1 MLDFLRKNQ
10 KVRERIQLLEPTK
23 LLEREP
29 CDSISFTHR
38 NSMAINPYAE
48 YVEYEAWA
56 TITVGTTTT
65 TQDINYWE
73 FDKSAVET
81 LYVSPQ
87 GIEEKFDLKFIE
99 AKRSLGTKPDKYEYR
114 LDILDSEETP
124 MFVLLPNEFPV
135 DKKTGDVIAQY
146 VFGKA
151 DKFKILYTCTATVS
165 VGEENEVST
174 LKISFHIDAQ
184 NLFYVSKP
192 IPSITDVINRILSTG
207 ITRKV
212 KDEPKY
218 YLDDAIAE
226 KFKKVPAP
234 EFFLPRM
241 TLFEA
246 LLTVGHYIHGIPRLV
261 SDGND
266 NLTKVTFDLLGTD
279 EEYTLPATAVVMGC
293 RNVVKINDYC
303 GALDS
308 YAENIIDTQDTIA
321 GSLVDPLPNVYKTTR
336 CTSGIEIKSD
346 TAIIKLDR
354 PIYRLVKL
362 EMAYTEGSTSS
373 VIGDITKYCYE
384 QTEYDCLMTADN
396 VGYPNSVAYALCW
409 KQGSREI
416 TGLNTTSVSLLNL
429 INSFK
434 KPSIENIV
442 KHAGKNFGEAGS
454 YENLAFRVTYIPY
467 DNVRVR
473 QYKPYVGFPNDNV
486 LYNQQSASSVEANA
500 YGENLKG
507 KIARLGNDVTIYKI
521 RFDNPKDL
529 PKPGNYFDGGYI
541 FNVTKR
547 YGRNYVIADIYVT
560 PDFNKL
566 SEYFGLSSH
575 YRVFDVSER
584 QSIDRKIIVP
594 YKILISHSNNPLKIN
609 GEIRDWLRYRFMD
622 TFDPTRTAYRDTAA
636 TLVFRCL
643 SNTGEQL
650 GKCYAKGVTKHGFGN
665 SLYFNCTL
673 EDNYS
678 VGDRSD
684 VIPSVEYKQR
694 KATPYGSVFGEFYA
708 LEYAIADKLYSKNAD
723 GTIELY
729 EAGYGDQ
736 SGGICDTLPMIDDK
750 YYYGTHDEAFI
761 SSGVY
766 QGSAHNWKN
775 ILHVDKNSSE
785 KLSFTFQL
793 YGQCDDRAI
802 VMGSAMWSK
811 NALVTSV
818 ENKKMQLCFLRKRLN
833 GLRNNLD
840 ESDGDFWD
848 GSPRFTII
856 GSSIQNITNESAT
869 NTYVGWALVDADTKE
884 LYLGENVTLKPGETA
899 KPIYFNF

>member
-38 NSMAINPYAE
+38 NSMEINPYAE
-48 YVEYEAWA
+48 YAEYEVYASQSD
-56 TITVGTTTT
+56 GTTTT
-65 TQDINYWE
+65 EMDINYWG
-73 FDKSAVET
+73 FDKSAIET
-81 LYVSPQ
+81 LYLSPIQ
-87 GIEEKFDLKFIE
+87 IGADIDLKYI
-99 AKRSLGTKPDKYEYR
+99 KITKYPNMGYA
-114 LDILDSEETP
+114 ILSKKLYVINESGQ
-124 MFVLLPNEFPV
+124 FVYDNNSISGN
-135 DKKTGDVIAQY
+135 KTGDVIATKKIYTEGSYDFQY
-146 VFGKA
+146 HFECTDDIGMTFALYITFFVKVEKLYFKA
-151 DKFKILYTCTATVS
+151 
-165 VGEENEVST
+165 
-174 LKISFHIDAQ
+174 
-184 NLFYVSKP
+184 KP

-212 KDEPKY
+212 KDKPKY
-218 YLDDAIAE
+218 NFDDAIAE
-226 KFKKVPAP
+226 KFKNVPAP

-241 TLFEA
+241 TVFEA
-246 LLTVGHYIHGIPRLV
+246 LMTVGHYIHGIPRLV
-261 SDGND
+261 SDDND

-279 EEYTLPATAVVMGC
+279 EEYILPATAVVMGC
-293 RNVVKINDYC
+293 RNLVKINDYC

-308 YAENIIDTQDTIA
+308 YAENIIDTQDTVA

-362 EMAYTEGSTSS
+362 EMAYTYGSKES

-442 KHAGKNFGEAGS
+442 KHAGKNFGKAGS

-473 QYKPYVGFPNDNV
+473 QYKPYIGFPNDNV

-521 RFDNPKDL
+521 RFNNPEDL

-594 YKILISHSNNPLKIN
+594 YKILISHSPLSAEMNSEIN
-609 GEIRDWLRYRFMD
+609 DALKYRFMD
-622 TFDPTRTAYRDTAA
+622 TFDPTRAGFRRPGTTF
-636 TLVFRCL
+636 VFRCL
-643 SNTGEQL
+643 SDTGEQL
-650 GKCYAKGVTKHGFGN
+650 GKCYVKGITKHGFGN
-665 SLYFNCTL
+665 SLYFNCAL

-678 VGDRSD
+678 VGDRSAD
-684 VIPSVEYKQR
+684 IPSVEYKQR

-708 LEYAIADKLYSKNAD
+708 LEYAISDKLYYQKED
-723 GTIELY
+723 GTAEEY
-729 EAGYGDQ
+729 VAGYEDQ
-736 SGGICDTLPMIDDK
+736 SGGICDTLPMIEDK
-750 YYYGTHDEAFI
+750 YYYGTHTVSYI

-766 QGSAHNWKN
+766 KSDGNTDATKWGN

-785 KLSFTFQL
+785 RLSFTFQL

-802 VMGSAMWSK
+802 VMGPAMWSK

-818 ENKKMQLCFLRKRLN
+818 PNKKPRLCLLRKRLN
-833 GLRNNLD
+833 GLRNYLD
-840 ESDGDFWD
+840 KSDGDFMGD
-848 GSPRFTII
+848 GDFFTILDTR
-856 GSSIQNITNESAT
+856 IQDVKNVSDTD
-869 NTYVGWALVDADTKE
+869 TYVGWALVDADTKE